1 MIDTT
6 IIHEK
11 DHNGYW
17 YTVYYKGQPVNGFR
31 DRFDAAVFAQ
41 WYATSGSPITHD
53 RPSSMD
59 WGSDNN

>member
-1 MIDTT
+1 MSDTN

-41 WYATSGSPITHD
+41 WYATTGAAPADD
-53 RPSSMD
+53 RPSSMG
-59 WGSDNN
+59 WRSDHT